1 MLAVAM
7 ALLAAGSAQGATS
20 YPSGGS
26 DFAANEQGWV
36 GSPDVPCSP
45 ILAAVCTTS
54 TEHEATQGNP
64 PGSITVRMAS
74 TVNLGGILAG
84 TGTWTSPSFTV
95 PAGDAVTGA
104 TFEYDRQLV
113 AASLVG
119 LTPTSTVTV
128 ELLDVTAG
136 GTSTELLEE
145 TLTAAN
151 SSFARLGVG
160 APAGAVTAGR
170 TYQLRIQAATSTTT
184 GSFGVVGQENTRFDN
199 VVLAVDQGGSGGS
212 GGGGNTQQGGATP
225 IVSPGVTVVKGFRS
239 DSQIQAIFSRYDEGT
254 LVGRGPGGSLIPLA
268 QCTIVGTARA
278 DRITGTSGND
288 VICGLGGNDRINGAG
303 GIDIVDGANGNDRVS
318 GGRSK
323 DKLIGLRGKDRLN
336 GNAGNDRVGGGRGR
350 DVLRGAAG
358 KDRLKARD
366 RTRDVVDGG
375 TGRDRATVDRLARG
389 ARRTAR
395 ALRRTDRVRRVERR
409 S

>member
-1 MLAVAM
+1 MLGVTM

-26 DFAANEQGWV
+26 DFAAGAQGWV
-36 GSPDVPCSP
+36 GSPDTSCSP
-45 ILAAVCTTS
+45 VVGAVCTIS
-54 TEHEATQGNP
+54 TEHEATEGNP
-64 PGSITVRMAS
+64 PGSISVRMTS
-74 TVNLGGILAG
+74 TVNLGGVLAG

-113 AASLVG
+113 AASLAG

-128 ELLDVTAG
+128 ELVDVTAG
-136 GTSTELLEE
+136 GTSSELLEE
-145 TLTAAN
+145 TLTADD
-151 SSFARLGVG
+151 SSFARLGIG
-160 APAGAVTAGR
+160 APAGTVTAGR
-170 TYQLRIQAATSTTT
+170 TYQLRIQAATSTAT
-184 GSFGVVGQENTRFDN
+184 GSSGLVGEENTRFDN
-199 VVLAVDQGGSGGS
+199 VVLAVDQGGSGG
-212 GGGGNTQQGGATP
+212 GATP
-225 IVSPGVTVVKGFRS
+225 IVSPGVTVVRGFRS
-239 DSQIQAIFSRYDEGT
+239 RSQIEALFSRFDEGT

-278 DRITGTSGND
+278 DRITGTRGND
-288 VICGLGGNDRINGAG
+288 VICGLGGNDRIKGAG
-303 GIDIVDGANGNDRVS
+303 GIDIIDGANGNDRVS

-323 DKLIGLRGKDRLN
+323 DKLIGLRGRDRLN

-366 RTRDVVDGG
+366 RTRDLVDGG
-375 TGRDRATVDRLARG
+375 RGRDRATVDRLARG

>member
-1 MLAVAM
+1 MGYRAGTMGVAI
-7 ALLAAGSAQGATS
+7 ALLAAGSAQAATS
-20 YPSGGS
+20 FPNGGS
-26 DFAANEQGWV
+26 DFAVDAQGWV
-36 GSPDVPCSP
+36 GSSSASCSP
-45 ILAAVCTTS
+45 IVGAACTIS
-54 TEHEATQGNP
+54 TNHETTEGNP
-64 PGSITVRMAS
+64 PGSITVRMTS
-74 TVNLGGILAG
+74 TVNLGGVLGG

-95 PAGDAVTGA
+95 PGGNAVAGA
-104 TFEYDRQLV
+104 TFAYDRQLS
-113 AASLVG
+113 AADLTS

-128 ELLDVTAG
+128 ELLDMTAG
-136 GTSTELLEE
+136 GVSTELLEE
-145 TLTAAN
+145 TLTEAN

-160 APAGAVTAGR
+160 APAGSVTPGR
-170 TYQLRIQAATSTTT
+170 TYQLRIQAATSTAT
-184 GSFGVVGQENTRFDN
+184 GSVGLMGEENTRFDN
-199 VVLAVDQGGSGGS
+199 VVLAVDQGGSGG
-212 GGGGNTQQGGATP
+212 ATP
-225 IVSPGVTVVKGFRS
+225 IVSPGVVVRGFRS
-239 DSQIQAIFSRYDEGT
+239 RSQIEALFKRFDEGT

-278 DRITGTSGND
+278 DRIKGTKGND

-336 GNAGNDRVGGGRGR
+336 GNAGNDRIGGGRGR

-375 TGRDRATVDRLARG
+375 RGRDRATVDRLARG

-409 S
+409 R

>member
-1 MLAVAM
+1 MDA
-7 ALLAAGSAQGATS
+7 
-20 YPSGGS
+20 
-26 DFAANEQGWV
+26 
-36 GSPDVPCSP
+36 
-45 ILAAVCTTS
+45 
-54 TEHEATQGNP
+54 
-64 PGSITVRMAS
+64 
-74 TVNLGGILAG
+74 TVNLGGVLAG
-84 TGTWTSPSFTV
+84 TGSWTSPSFTV
-95 PAGDAVTGA
+95 PAGDAVVGA

-113 AASLVG
+113 EQNLAALA
-119 LTPTSTVTV
+119 PTSTITV

-136 GTSTELLEE
+136 GTSTELIEE

-184 GSFGVVGQENTRFDN
+184 GSAGLLGEVNTRFDN
-199 VVLAVDQGGSGGS
+199 VVLAVDQGGTGGT
-212 GGGGNTQQGGATP
+212 GGPNQPGGATP
-225 IVSPGVTVVKGFRS
+225 IVSPGVTVVKSFRS
-239 DSQIQAIFSRYDEGT
+239 RSQIEALFRRFDEGT

-303 GIDIVDGANGNDRVS
+303 GIDIIDGANGNDRLS

-323 DKLIGLRGKDRLN
+323 DKLIGLRGRDRLN
-336 GNAGNDRVGGGRGR
+336 GNAGNDRVGGGHGR

-366 RTRDVVDGG
+366 RARDVVDGG
-375 TGRDRATVDRLARG
+375 AGRDRAAVDRLARG

-395 ALRRTDRVRRVERR
+395 ALRRTDRVRRVEVRVR
-409 S
+409 